1 MHGIAKGSPQV
12 DWRDRLRVA
21 VERSG
26 RKHAAIAW
34 AAGIAPETLS
44 RVLNAVHAQPAF
56 DTVVHI
62 VHATGHTVGWLL
74 AERGYSLSPD
84 QVRDLRRAAAIIE
97 DATKTPNQSCEP
109 PVSP

>member
-1 MHGIAKGSPQV
+1 MHGSAKGSPQV

-26 RKHAAIAW
+26 QKHAAIAW

-84 QVRDLRRAAAIIE
+84 DVKRLRAAAETIE
-97 DATKTPNQSCEP
+97 ALTRETATHK
-109 PVSP
+109 